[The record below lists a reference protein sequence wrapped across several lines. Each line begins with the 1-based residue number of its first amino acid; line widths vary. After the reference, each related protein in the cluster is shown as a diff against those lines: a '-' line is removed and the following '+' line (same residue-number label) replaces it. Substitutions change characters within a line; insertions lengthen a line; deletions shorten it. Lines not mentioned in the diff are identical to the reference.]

1 MEGVEEAD
9 QTHTAV
15 VNYDTGGG
23 AKAVEVMEAE
33 KGRHMFRL
41 KTQPR
46 SCAYYFCFSFD
57 QLVLNPKPL
66 CSCKGG
72 WEMLSEICLTV
83 CLVVSWKSI
92 NNSLYHT

>member
-33 KGRHMFRL
+33 KGTPRL
-41 KTQPR
+41 LVR
-46 SCAYYFCFSFD
+46 S
-57 QLVLNPKPL
+57 PEP
-66 CSCKGG
+66 
-72 WEMLSEICLTV
+72 
-83 CLVVSWKSI
+83 
-92 NNSLYHT
+92 